1 MDADADA
8 DLVLVCVECKRRS
21 ERDARGSRALPHRR
35 RRNGG
40 LVPECARDRFSD
52 A

>member
-1 MDADADA
+1 MEADA

-21 ERDARGSRALPHRR
+21 ERDARGWRALPHRR
-35 RRNGG
+35 RRRNSR
-40 LVPECARDRFSD
+40 LVPGCAWERFGD